1 MTNSKD
7 DQAAPKMHNES
18 VHDEPDKIVEPEEA
32 LPEITIDE
40 LPPSILNALD
50 KAGWDKLTPVQSKS
64 LPYQLYNR
72 DLMVQAKT
80 GSGKT
85 EHPSCL
91 C

>member
-40 LPPSILNALD
+40 LPIH
-50 KAGWDKLTPVQSKS
+50 
-64 LPYQLYNR
+64 
-72 DLMVQAKT
+72 
-80 GSGKT
+80 T
-85 EHPSCL
+85 ERP
-91 C
+91 